1 MITTNL
7 SIRSLFACMALLSV
21 LGCTPSES
29 VQTEPGQVTPG
40 TSSDP
45 VPSYTG
51 VQLPAAIRKDAW
63 YTRTDSNGY
72 FPIARYR
79 YRFTSEGAEFQQQF
93 SGDDYLFRKADG
105 SYFSIFEPGQF
116 SRLDAEQVE
125 NLRELGVDAGADP
138 ESVKADLERVAIA
151 KRGDWITIISRAA
164 IESTE
169 NTVSISWAEIDKN
182 LATFFQCDD
191 ESERLRIEDDGLKL
205 VRIANDETFYVLD

>member
-1 MITTNL
+1 MMT
-7 SIRSLFACMALLSV
+7 RSLSFRLLIASMAV
-21 LGCTPSES
+21 LCVFGCTPSES
-29 VQTEPGQVTPG
+29 VQSEPGQVTPG

-45 VPSYTG
+45 SPSYTG

-63 YTRTDSNGY
+63 YSRTESNGY
-72 FPIARYR
+72 ASFYYR

-93 SGDDYLFRKADG
+93 SGGDYLFRKADG
-105 SYFSIFEPGQF
+105 SYFSIFEPGQY
-116 SRLDAEQVE
+116 SQLDAEQVE